1 MVLAGL
7 VAKGKTQ
14 VSGLNHLDRGY
25 AGIKAKLTGSGA
37 RLERH
42 GSEPQDLAHDQRLM
56 NNPPC

>member
-25 AGIKAKLTGSGA
+25 AGIEAKLTGSGA
-37 RLERH
+37 HLERH
-42 GSEPQDLAHDQRLM
+42 GS
-56 NNPPC
+56 